1 MLKKIQ
7 LNFLQRTRSRATYI
21 LMYQVFFL
29 QCFFFF
35 LQPKKTHLKQTIT
48 MRQQQNS
55 SYIFMYVQIQYLVY
69 YFHDIPKNTGLYP
82 SYLTSN
88 SNTKQTYTVLCNVH
102 LTLLREG
109 IAEVCWQ
116 NFIYKN
122 WVCISV
128 KSYIGKKLE
137 CKQTCT
143 TQGLK
148 MSHFWPATRCDFVKN
163 CLKMPKVIVVA

>member
-7 LNFLQRTRSRATYI
+7 LNFLQRTRSRATYRK
-21 LMYQVFFL
+21 YFFIM
-29 QCFFFF
+29 FFFF
-35 LQPKKTHLKQTIT
+35 LQPKKTHFKQTIT

-55 SYIFMYVQIQYLVY
+55 SYIFTYVHHSIQCTI
-69 YFHDIPKNTGLYP
+69 FMIFSKNTGLYP

-109 IAEVCWQ
+109 IAEVCWW

-148 MSHFWPATRCDFVKN
+148 MSHFWPATRCDFVEN
-163 CLKMPKVIVVA
+163 

>member
-148 MSHFWPATRCDFVKN
+148 KCHIFGLLQD
-163 CLKMPKVIVVA
+163 VILSKIV